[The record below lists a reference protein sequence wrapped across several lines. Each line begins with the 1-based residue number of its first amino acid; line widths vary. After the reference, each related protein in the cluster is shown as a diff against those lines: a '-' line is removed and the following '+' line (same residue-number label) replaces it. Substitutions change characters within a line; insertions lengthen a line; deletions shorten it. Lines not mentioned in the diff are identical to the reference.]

1 MTIDVIQLALEA
13 NIDLELHAS
22 IGREPVWI
30 ATQDELERF
39 TALVMEEDA
48 KVCDENAKRSERINN
63 RLAHKVDAEAIRVRK
78 PA

>member
-39 TALVMEEDA
+39 AALVMEEAA
-48 KVCDENAKRSERINN
+48 KVCENLPMQQAIDVRDQ
-63 RLAHKVDAEAIRVRK
+63 AAAAIRARK